1 MEFGIGFDTHVDKWE
16 LAIYGEELGY
26 DRCWVP
32 DSQMIWSDCYA
43 VLALAAAK
51 TKRIKLGT
59 GVAVAGTRIAPV
71 TAHSIASIN
80 QLAPG
85 RVFLGIGTGHT
96 AMRVMGQN
104 PMPVAEFREYLRV
117 VRELLAGKAVEYTY
131 RGRSRE
137 IQFIHRDRHFIN
149 LDTSIP
155 IYVAANGPRV
165 CKLAGE
171 FGHGWV
177 TAGGINARVSHR
189 LKLISEGAAEAGR
202 TLPADFHVT
211 ALTTACVLRPGEK
224 LTSERVVNETGAQ
237 VASALHFVYENWKT
251 RGKSDD
257 AVPPFFRNVWADY
270 LERVASFSLPE
281 NARFRQIHEGHGT
294 FLQPDERRYVTP
306 EAIRGTCIAGEP
318 DEIIDQIRAMEQA
331 GISEVL
337 LLPPADTQREVLRD
351 FAEQVMPAFR

>member
-1 MEFGIGFDTHVDKWE
+1 MEFGIGFDTHVDKWD
-16 LAIYGEELGY
+16 LARYGEELGY

-43 VLALAAAK
+43 VLALAAAN
-51 TKRIKLGT
+51 TRRIKLGT
-59 GVAVAGTRIAPV
+59 GVAIAGTRIAPV

-85 RVFLGIGTGHT
+85 RTFLGIGTGHT

-104 PMPVAEFREYLRV
+104 PMPLGEFREYLRI
-117 VRELLAGKAVEYTY
+117 VRELLAGKPVEYTY
-131 RGRSRE
+131 RGRTRE
-137 IQFIHRDRHFIN
+137 IQFLHRDRHFIN
-149 LDTSIP
+149 LDQPIP

-171 FGHGWV
+171 FGDGWV

-189 LKLISEGAAEAGR
+189 LKLMGEGAAQAGR
-202 TLPADFHVT
+202 HLPADFHVA

-224 LTSERVVNETGAQ
+224 LTSERVINETGAQ

-257 AVPPFFRNVWADY
+257 AIPPFFRNVWDDY
-270 LERVASFSLPE
+270 LKRVASFSLPE

-294 FLQPDERRYVTP
+294 FLQPDERKYVTP
-306 EAIRGTCIAGEP
+306 EAIRGTCIVGEP
-318 DEIIDQIRAMEQA
+318 DEIIGQIRAMEQA
-331 GISEVL
+331 GIREVL
-337 LLPPADTQREVLRD
+337 LLPPADTQREVFRD